1 MRVVI
6 GDYLKARELFYAYT
20 KDSKESFD
28 KIKEIE
34 ELLYRVKEKYKHIFK
49 KPAETGELEISK
61 IKLNPNID
69 EFRFGRNIGMLFHRA
84 RVAREL
90 TYTLQS
96 YQKNV
101 LNTFFKKGTKEYEE
115 IEEEI
120 LITHKELDEDIE
132 LMDNWF
138 KKGLVVLENFLPDYM
153 DSRNNEF
160 LKKDLERYK
169 SDKEIRHLF
178 DLLNK

>member
-1 MRVVI
+1 MSRKFIESKKFEWMRVII
-6 GDYLKARELFYAYT
+6 GDYLKARELFCAYA

-28 KIKEIE
+28 RIKEIE

-61 IKLNPNID
+61 VKLNPNID

-96 YQKNV
+96 CQKNV

-132 LMDNWF
+132 LMNNWF
-138 KKGLVVLENFLPDYM
+138 KKGLE
-153 DSRNNEF
+153 
-160 LKKDLERYK
+160 KDNWSMYLYIICKYNYSFWNYCRRY
-169 SDKEIRHLF
+169 L
-178 DLLNK
+178 